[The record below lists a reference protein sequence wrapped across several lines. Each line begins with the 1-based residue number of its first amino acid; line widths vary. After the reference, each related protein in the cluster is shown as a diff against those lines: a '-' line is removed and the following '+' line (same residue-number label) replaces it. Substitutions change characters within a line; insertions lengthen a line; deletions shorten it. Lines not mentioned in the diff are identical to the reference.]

1 MKSVIRKQLPYR
13 NSIACE
19 CLRQKGQE
27 PLYPNEQYN
36 KGLLL
41 GLAENTLSCKM
52 TDKFIWFSTKQPQI
66 KLLQICFKTDFMVYN
81 DFNRKLY

>member
-1 MKSVIRKQLPYR
+1 MKSVIRKQLPHR
-13 NSIACE
+13 NSIAHE
-19 CLRQKGQE
+19 CFRQQGQE

-52 TDKFIWFSTKQPQI
+52 TVISLSGFQPNSY
-66 KLLQICFKTDFMVYN
+66 KSNYYRYV
-81 DFNRKLY
+81 